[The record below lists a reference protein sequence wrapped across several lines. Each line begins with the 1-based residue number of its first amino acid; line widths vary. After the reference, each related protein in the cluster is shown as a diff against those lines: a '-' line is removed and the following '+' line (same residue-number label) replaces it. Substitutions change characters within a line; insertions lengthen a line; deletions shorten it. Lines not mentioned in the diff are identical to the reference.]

1 MTVLSVAQSYKADQG
16 ATAAG
21 IAGVTLMEAAGVA
34 IVDAVLARWSK
45 RPVVVLAGPGN
56 NGGDGFV
63 VARLLKAAK
72 WPVTVYLLGDKA
84 NLKGDAAVN
93 AKRWRAKV
101 LPLDLALERLV
112 DAPADVLVIDAL
124 FGAGLSKPL
133 GGAAKNIAEVLDLQ
147 ENPVVSVDIPSGVD
161 GDTGQKRK
169 GIAFQADLTVTFC
182 RPKPGHLLMPG
193 RQLCGEV
200 VVADI
205 GITDSIV
212 AQVVKTAPPTAL
224 NDVDLWGDDF
234 PQPNEDA
241 NKYTRGHV
249 LVLGGPVMTGAARMA
264 ALAARRMGAGLVS
277 IAVPSAAFPLYASSV
292 EPGTLTSSFK
302 TLKEF
307 KDILIDER
315 KNVCVLGPG
324 AGLGKATRDKVLAA
338 LKGRKR
344 VVIDAD
350 ALTAFKDSPALLC
363 KALKGFSD
371 DAVLTPHGGEF
382 ARLFPDLAN
391 KQASLGKLQVTRLAA
406 KRAGA
411 VVLYKGADTVVASPD
426 GRATMTTNAPPTL
439 ATAGTG
445 DVLCGFIGG
454 LLSQGMPAFE
464 AANAAAWLHAEC
476 AISFGPGLIAEDLI
490 DELPA
495 NLMGLFYTFSQ
506 GAVD

>member
-1 MTVLSVAQSYKADQG
+1 MTVLSVSQSYKADQS
-16 ATAAG
+16 AADAG
-21 IAGVTLMEAAGVA
+21 IAGVALMEAAGTA
-34 IVDAVLARWSK
+34 IVNAVQARWSK

-63 VARLLKAAK
+63 AARLLKAAK

-84 NLKGDAAVN
+84 NLKGDAALN

-101 LPLDLALERLV
+101 FPLEQALERLV
-112 DAPADVLVIDAL
+112 DAPSDVLVIDAL

-147 ENPVVSVDIPSGVD
+147 AIPVVSVDIPSGVD

-182 RPKPGHLLMPG
+182 CPKPGHLLMPG

-212 AQVVKTAPPTAL
+212 TAVAKTAPHTSL
-224 NDVDLWGDDF
+224 NSIVLWGSVF
-234 PQPNEDA
+234 PHIDEGA

-277 IAVPSAAFPLYASSV
+277 ISVPAAAFPLYASSI

-307 KDILIDER
+307 KNSLSDER

-338 LKGRKR
+338 LKVRKR
-344 VVIDAD
+344 IVLDAD
-350 ALTAFKDSPALLC
+350 ALTAFKDSPKVLF
-363 KALKGFSD
+363 KALAGFSD

-382 ARLFPDLAN
+382 ARLYPDLAK

-426 GRATMTTNAPPTL
+426 GRAAITENAPPTL

-476 AISFGPGLIAEDLI
+476 ANSFGPGLIAEDLI